1 MIHGILRGIDAYWDS
16 DKKNTSFRVQCHR
29 INSFSYVS
37 MMKLDLS
44 WVDII
49 IE

>member
-1 MIHGILRGIDAYWDS
+1 MLRGIDAYWDS
-16 DKKNTSFRVQCHR
+16 DNALEFIYMSFRVQCHR
-29 INSFSYVS
+29 INSFSYIS